1 MKTEGTLVILTP
13 GFAATEDDDTCL
25 PMQQSLVRT
34 FYELYPHIKII
45 ILSFQ
50 YPYFETKYQWHRA
63 TVYSFDGRNR
73 GGLQRLWLR
82 QKVFQVLKGLHRNE
96 KILGLLSFWYNECA
110 AVGELFGAKHHIP
123 HYCWLLGQDA
133 RSKNRYPFSYAM
145 KAKQLIALSHFLQD
159 EFERNYSV
167 RPVHILPPAINP
179 AHWPE
184 PVGLRDIDILA
195 AGSLIPLK
203 AYVVLLQV
211 VAVVKATIPNIR
223 VVLIGDGPERKSLEA
238 QAKQK
243 ELDQNIQFTGV
254 LPHHVVLS
262 LMQRSKIFLHPSTFE
277 GFGVVCLEALYGG
290 AQVVSFVKPMKHPIS
305 HWHVVS
311 STEEM
316 ANKTIAIL
324 QNPQPCFCS
333 KLVYSMEETVQKL
346 MNLFMQEH

>member
-34 FYELYPHIKII
+34 ISELYPHIKII

-50 YPYFETKYQWHRA
+50 YPYLETKYRWHDA

-82 QKVFQVLKGLHRNE
+82 LKVFHILKSLHRTE
-96 KILGLLSFWYNECA
+96 TILGILSFWYNECA
-110 AVGELFGAKHHIP
+110 AVGKLFGEKHHIP

-159 EFERNYSV
+159 EFERNYSI
-167 RPVHILPPAINP
+167 RPLYIVPPAINP

-203 AYVVLLQV
+203 AYDVLLQV
-211 VAVVKATIPNIR
+211 VAVVKETIPNIR

-238 QAKQK
+238 QAKEQA
-243 ELDQNIQFTGV
+243 LDKNIQFTGS
-254 LPHHVVLS
+254 LPHRVVLS
-262 LMQRSKIFLHPSTFE
+262 LMQRSKIFLHPSTYE
-277 GFGVVCLEALYGG
+277 GFSVACLEALYGG
-290 AQVVSFVKPMKHPIS
+290 AQVVSFVQPMKHSIS

-316 ANKTIAIL
+316 ANKAIAIL
-324 QNPQPCFCS
+324 QNPQPCFSS
-333 KLVYSMEETVQKL
+333 KLVYPMEETVQKL
-346 MNLFMQEH
+346 MTLFVLEH